1 MLFGALAL
9 RFSQPP
15 GCGTKALLSYAR
27 RKPASR
33 RFNWGECTPVV
44 HFFLRI
50 STYVH
55 AQSVAYDLHR
65 PAFMLHL
72 GNTPIRKTLTFN
84 RYVACSSFRARM
96 NQVCH

>member
-33 RFNWGECTPVV
+33 RLIGVSVLQWFTFFYV
-44 HFFLRI
+44 FLRTFTHKVWRMI
-50 STYVH
+50 FTDPFHVAPGQH
-55 AQSVAYDLHR
+55 AHQENSDFQSVRCLLMISRTYE
-65 PAFMLHL
+65 
-72 GNTPIRKTLTFN
+72 
-84 RYVACSSFRARM
+84 SSLP
-96 NQVCH
+96 